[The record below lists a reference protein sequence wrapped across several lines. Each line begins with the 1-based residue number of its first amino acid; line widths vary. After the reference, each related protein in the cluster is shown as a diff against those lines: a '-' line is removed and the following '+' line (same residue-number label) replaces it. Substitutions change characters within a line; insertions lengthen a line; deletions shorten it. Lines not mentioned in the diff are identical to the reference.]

1 MATFR
6 FRAEAALDLRR
17 KQDEDAQRALGEAR
31 RATAHADAAL
41 QREEQVLADTLARG
55 RDEETHAVDMARA
68 IVYRQWMVRQR
79 MVIEAARSRLDE
91 KRTAERAA
99 AEQAMVARRKLR
111 ALERLRER
119 LWKAYLVNE
128 RRAEQKE
135 MDVLG
140 GLRFVARR
148 GVPEGA

>member
-1 MATFR
+1 MAIFR

-17 KQDEDAQRALGEAR
+17 KQDEEAQRVLGEAR
-31 RATAHADAAL
+31 RAAAAAEAAL
-41 QREEQVLADTLARG
+41 AHEERVLAETLARG
-55 RDEETHAVDMARA
+55 RDEEASAVDTARA
-68 IVYRQWMVRQR
+68 VVYRHWMVRQR
-79 MVIEAARSRLDE
+79 MVIEAARRRLGE
-91 KRTAERAA
+91 MRAAERAT

-128 RRAEQKE
+128 RRVEQKE